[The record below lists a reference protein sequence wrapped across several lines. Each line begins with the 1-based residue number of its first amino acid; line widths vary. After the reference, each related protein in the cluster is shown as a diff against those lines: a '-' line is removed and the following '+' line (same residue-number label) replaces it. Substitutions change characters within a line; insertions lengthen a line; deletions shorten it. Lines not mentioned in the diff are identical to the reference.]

1 MAMRWCA
8 RSSSVCLRNGLQS
21 VQWDGVDGG
30 RCCGKS
36 SEARD
41 TPRKCTSAPIKTTTD
56 AGVDDDEDDYVEW
69 VVG

>member
-1 MAMRWCA
+1 M
-8 RSSSVCLRNGLQS
+8 VCSFVFGLLEERIAVS
-21 VQWDGVDGG
+21 AVGWSGWGG